1 MTTAGVR
8 LIVKTNNPFKLINMS
23 KVLYKIS
30 SDTPPPQ
37 NIRVGYRIASDF
49 VPVIYDN
56 NKWFACYRYDCN
68 KWQLVDEDVQSTK
81 QELLTHWY
89 SETPSPELAEVI
101 DAINRQ
107 KEYFT
112 NQGDSVA
119 VLLKKHQF
127 ETLLNELLN

>member
-1 MTTAGVR
+1 
-8 LIVKTNNPFKLINMS
+8 MS

-49 VPVIYDN
+49 APVIYDN

-89 SETPSPELAEVI
+89 SETPSLELA
-101 DAINRQ
+101 DAL
-107 KEYFT
+107 EYFKRVQ
-112 NQGDSVA
+112 NSA
-119 VLLKKHQF
+119 NNKVLRKHIK
-127 ETLLNELLN
+127 TLLNELLNG